1 MGRACLRYFKVLYK
15 LEESHGDN
23 KEEGV
28 ARLSALNSLPQH
40 KVPSINRGIFS
51 DPTFDRCDA
60 KDLPLAST
68 QKEI

>member
-1 MGRACLRYFKVLYK
+1 MGRACLRYFKVIYQ

-40 KVPSINRGIFS
+40 RVTSSNRGIFS
-51 DPTFDRCDA
+51 DPTFDRCAA
-60 KDLPLAST
+60 KDLPLAT
-68 QKEI
+68 TRN